1 MKKSARKSPA
11 KSSTRK
17 TSAVLRDPD
26 PKKLL
31 PGLVRAARAS
41 GAILRKYYE
50 RQSKSGLKISEKM
63 GAGLVT
69 NADIESEKSCV
80 RMLRALRPD
89 FAFLTEEGT
98 VKLKDQNPN
107 ARGRWIIDPLDGTTN
122 FVHAFPMFCV
132 SLAAEWDGQVIA
144 AVIEHPIL
152 RETYT
157 ATLGGGAFV
166 NGRRM
171 RVSKTSSL
179 ENSLLSTGF
188 TYRKNELLHTEMEAF
203 EELSRVAR
211 AIRRPGS
218 AALDLAY
225 TARGIFDGFWER
237 RLSPWD
243 IAAGLLLVREAGGKV
258 TDFAE
263 NPDVIH
269 SPAVLASNGVL
280 HGPLLRAIGP
290 RALPRLS

>member
-1 MKKSARKSPA
+1 MKKKTPKKSPRPA
-11 KSSTRK
+11 ARASKKRASK
-17 TSAVLRDPD
+17 PLRDPD
-26 PKKLL
+26 PKRLL
-31 PGLVRAARAS
+31 PGMVRAALTS
-41 GAILRKYYE
+41 GVILRKYYE
-50 RQSKSGLKISEKM
+50 RISKSGLKVSEKI

-89 FAFLTEEGT
+89 FSFLTEEGT
-98 VKLKDQNPN
+98 VKKNDDAS

-122 FVHAFPMFCV
+122 FVHGFPMFCV

-157 ATLGGGAFV
+157 AVLGGGAFV

-171 RVSKTSSL
+171 RVSPTDTL

-188 TYRKNELLHTEMEAF
+188 TYRKNELLNTEMEAF
-203 EELSRVAR
+203 EELSRIAR

-269 SPAVLASNGVL
+269 SPSVLASNGVL
-280 HGPLLRAIGP
+280 HGSLLRAIAP
-290 RALPRLS
+290 RR